1 MHQHITSTVVTGS
14 AAQVP
19 PDIAEQL
26 DIEILPLKIYLNG
39 KEYLDGIDLSPNDL
53 YQKMR
58 SEKVDV
64 KTAAPSVGQY
74 YECFKNILEQG
85 ERDILCITLSSKL
98 SSDYLS
104 AVNAANMVQEEFQTA
119 KVIVFDSFAA
129 AAPQGF
135 LAIEAAHRLH
145 SGDSMESVVNYLS
158 TARQRTGFLAAL
170 DTLSYLSQGGRIGRA
185 AFLVGDA
192 LQIKPIL
199 TLKEDGVVA
208 PETIVRSEDKIIS
221 RIISIVEQKTEGC
234 QKIRLSVMHA
244 DALIRAK
251 RLQKMLLE
259 LYPSIEIPILEFT
272 PVMGAHAGPGLVGVG
287 YYYE

>member
-1 MHQHITSTVVTGS
+1 MNQHITSTVVTGS

-19 PDIAEQL
+19 SDIAEQL
-26 DIEILPLKIYLNG
+26 GIEILPLKIHVNG

-58 SEKVDV
+58 SDKVDV

-74 YECFKNILEQG
+74 YECFKSILEQG

-104 AVNAANMVQEEFQTA
+104 AVNAANMAQEELQTA

-129 AAPQGF
+129 CAPQGF

-145 SGDSMESVVNYLS
+145 RGESMDSIVSYLN

-192 LQIKPIL
+192 LQLKPIL
-199 TLKEDGVVA
+199 TLKDGIVA
-208 PETIVRSEDKIIS
+208 PETIVRTEDRIIS
-221 RIISIVEQKTEGC
+221 RITSIVKKKTEGC
-234 QKIRLSVMHA
+234 QNLRLSVMHA
-244 DALIRAK
+244 DAPIRAK
-251 RLQKMLLE
+251 RLQETLLE

-272 PVMGAHAGPGLVGVG
+272 PVMGVHAGPGLLGVG

>member
-1 MHQHITSTVVTGS
+1 MNQHITSTVVTGS

-19 PDIAEQL
+19 SDIAEQL
-26 DIEILPLKIYLNG
+26 GIEVLPLKIHVNG

-58 SEKVDV
+58 SDKVDV

-74 YECFKNILEQG
+74 YECFKSILEQG
-85 ERDILCITLSSKL
+85 DRDVLCITLSSKL

-104 AVNAANMVQEEFQTA
+104 AVNAASMAQEEFQTA

-129 AAPQGF
+129 CAPQGF

-145 SGDSMESVVNYLS
+145 RGESMDSVVSYLN

-192 LQIKPIL
+192 LQLKPIL
-199 TLKEDGVVA
+199 TLKDGIVA
-208 PETIVRSEDKIIS
+208 PETIVRTEDKIVS
-221 RIISIVEQKTEGC
+221 RITSIVKKKTEGC
-234 QKIRLSVMHA
+234 QNLRLSVMHA
-244 DALIRAK
+244 DAPIRAK
-251 RLQKMLLE
+251 RLQETLLE

-272 PVMGAHAGPGLVGVG
+272 PVMGVHAGPGLLGVG

>member
-1 MHQHITSTVVTGS
+1 MNQHITSTVVTGS
-14 AAQVP
+14 AAQVQS
-19 PDIAEQL
+19 DIAEQL
-26 DIEILPLKIYLNG
+26 GIEILPLKIYVNG
-39 KEYLDGIDLSPNDL
+39 NEYLDGIDLSPNDL

-58 SEKVDV
+58 NDKVDV

-104 AVNAANMVQEEFQTA
+104 AENAADMAQEEFQSA

-129 AAPQGF
+129 AAPQGY

-145 SGDSMESVVNYLS
+145 RGESMDSVVSYLNS
-158 TARQRTGFLAAL
+158 ARQKTGFLAAL
-170 DTLSYLSQGGRIGRA
+170 DTLSYLSQGGRIGKA

-192 LQIKPIL
+192 FQLKPIL
-199 TLKEDGVVA
+199 TLKDGIVA
-208 PETIVRSEDKIIS
+208 PASIVRTEDRVFS
-221 RIISIVEQKTEGC
+221 RITSIVKQKTEGC
-234 QKIRLSVMHA
+234 QKLKLSLMHA
-244 DALIRAK
+244 DALERAK
-251 RLQKMLLE
+251 RLQTMLLE

>member
-1 MHQHITSTVVTGS
+1 MNQHITSTVVTGS

-26 DIEILPLKIYLNG
+26 GIEILPLKIYVNG
-39 KEYLDGIDLSPNDL
+39 KEYLDGIDLSPSDL

-58 SEKVDV
+58 SDKLDV

-74 YECFKNILEQG
+74 YECFKDILEQG

-104 AVNAANMVQEEFQTA
+104 AVNAADMAQEEFQTA
-119 KVIVFDSFAA
+119 KVIIYDSFAA
-129 AAPQGF
+129 AVPQGF
-135 LAIEAAHRLH
+135 LAIEAAQRLQRGE
-145 SGDSMESVVNYLS
+145 SIDSVVNYLN

-192 LQIKPIL
+192 FQLKPIL
-199 TLKEDGVVA
+199 TLKEGIVA
-208 PETIVRSEDKIIS
+208 PEAIVRTEDKIIS
-221 RIISIVEQKTEGC
+221 RITSIVKKKTEGC
-234 QKIRLSVMHA
+234 QKLSLSVMQA
-244 DALIRAK
+244 DAPIRANK
-251 RLQKMLLE
+251 LRQMLLE